1 MSKGWS
7 EAFDFSRRFTQLC
20 QELQDGGDHVTLSEK
35 FGKLKNNE
43 ERIKFAYGL
52 PAFQRYFEVPAKSE
66 AKSTEESNL
75 LRSTGNDLFKKKR
88 YQIALHYYTKSILFA
103 PFQSKE
109 LSLAFANRSAVLYHI
124 RMYRLCLEDIAASLK
139 YGYPDELR
147 YKLLDRKARCCFCLG
162 RTEEATTAAKD
173 VEDDLQKSNLDIPKR
188 SKWSEDLKRA
198 LFQTSNADES
208 SSNEPKYFWPLPER
222 KDTNTKFPCAT
233 AAFDLVYT
241 PEKGRYAVATRDIEI
256 GEVVI
261 TEEPYA
267 AMLLKPYTKTH
278 CDFCLVRSVAP
289 VPCRYCSGVVYC
301 NEHCRDCAW
310 SSYHKTECNYLEVL
324 LEADIGLGRLAL
336 RMVLTAG
343 LEQVL
348 SLKNKKMDIK
358 DETFMGCNRDGVYRS
373 DDYWA
378 AYALVNHQDNRTV
391 GDLFRRT
398 VMATMLLKLLQQTE
412 FLNSVSGIQLSED
425 NVFYV
430 GSQILRHIM
439 MLPCNAHEISELVL
453 VPGQLATSRTAEIG
467 SGLYNTL
474 SLVNHSCDPSVMRQ
488 SYGRRCVTR
497 AIRFIR
503 RGEEIADNYGA
514 LCALST
520 RLERNAHLSSQYF
533 FECSCEAC
541 VKNWPQYFDIPNE
554 VPVIKCKSCS
564 GRVFVPMDGLTDKSV
579 CSDCQMEQDITHTIV
594 CLKHSGDIF
603 QGALQKVLQGEDLLE
618 SLPLLLG
625 HLRLLEDTVCRP
637 WREYN
642 DCQEAIKQIYNTMGN
657 CFTQNTGEGAP
668 S

>member
-1 MSKGWS
+1 MSEGRS
-7 EAFDFSRRFTQLC
+7 DDDFSRRFTQLC

-35 FGKLKNNE
+35 FGKLKTNE
-43 ERIKFAYGL
+43 ERIKFTYRL
-52 PAFQRYFEVPAKSE
+52 PSFHRYFEVTSKFE
-66 AKSTEESNL
+66 AKSAEESSV
-75 LRSTGNDLFKKKR
+75 LRSTGNDLFKKKS
-88 YQIALHYYTKSILFA
+88 YQIALHFYTKSILLA
-103 PFQSKE
+103 PFESKE
-109 LSLAFANRSAVLYHI
+109 LPLAFANRSAVLYHI
-124 RMYRLCLEDIAASLK
+124 RMYRLCLEDIASSLK
-139 YGYPDELR
+139 FGYPDELR
-147 YKLLDRKARCCFCLG
+147 YKLLDRKARCCSCLG
-162 RTEEATTAAKD
+162 RTEEAFAAAKD
-173 VEDDLQKSNLDIPKR
+173 AEDVLLKSNLDIPKR
-188 SKWSEDLKRA
+188 SKWSEDLKRT
-198 LFQTSNADES
+198 LSQRSNVGES
-208 SSNEPKYFWPLPER
+208 PSNEPKYFWPIPER
-222 KDTNTKFPCAT
+222 RDTNTKFPCAT
-233 AAFDLVYT
+233 TAFDLVYT

-267 AMLLKPYTKTH
+267 AMLLKAYTKTH

-301 NEHCRDCAW
+301 SEHCRDCAW
-310 SSYHKTECNYLEVL
+310 SSYHQTECKYLEMLHGV
-324 LEADIGLGRLAL
+324 DIGLGRLAL

-348 SLKNKKMDIK
+348 SLKYKMTDIQ
-358 DETFMGCNRDGVYRS
+358 DEASKGCSKDGVYRS
-373 DDYWA
+373 DDYCA

-398 VMATMLLKLLQQTE
+398 VMASMLLKLLQKSE
-412 FLNSVSGIQLSED
+412 FLNAKSDIQLPED
-425 NVFYV
+425 DVFYV
-430 GSQILRHIM
+430 GSHILRHIM

-453 VPGQLATSRTAEIG
+453 VPGELAASSTAEIG

-488 SYGRRCVTR
+488 SYGRCCVTR

-554 VPVIKCKSCS
+554 VPVMKCKSCR
-564 GRVFVPMDGLTDKSV
+564 GPVFVPMNGLTDRAV
-579 CSDCQMEQDITHTIV
+579 CSDCQREQDITHNIV

-603 QGALQKVLQGEDLLE
+603 QGALQKVLRGEDLLE

-657 CFTQNTGEGAP
+657 CFTQDTSE
-668 S
+668 